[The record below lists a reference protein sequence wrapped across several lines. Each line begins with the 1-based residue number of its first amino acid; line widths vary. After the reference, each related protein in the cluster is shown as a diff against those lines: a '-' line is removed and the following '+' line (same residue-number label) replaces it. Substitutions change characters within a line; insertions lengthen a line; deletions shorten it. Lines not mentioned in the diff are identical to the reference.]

1 MPRSLSL
8 QNHYPVNADRLFELV
23 TDLDTLEAVT
33 RPWVQF
39 DHLPSGQVRQ
49 GQVINVAM
57 SVLGLFP
64 TLPYRME
71 VAEFD
76 PVARRMT
83 SVETGSG
90 VRRLIH
96 TLEVTPDGEGSCLHD
111 RIEIDAGWKT
121 GLIMLWAWW
130 TYRWR
135 HHLRLR
141 LLKES
146 DAP

>member
-8 QNHYPVNADRLFELV
+8 QNHYPVHADRLFELV

-71 VAEFD
+71 VTEFD
-76 PVARRMT
+76 AVARRMT

-90 VRRLIH
+90 VRRLAH
-96 TLEVTPDGEGSCLHD
+96 TLEVTPDGDGAILQD

-121 GLIMLWAWW
+121 PLVMIWAWG

-141 LLKES
+141 LLK
-146 DAP
+146 DGDRD